1 MSWNLKTD
9 QVISMKINFKFK
21 CTISIKYTLVLEDL
35 AHTPKKYKILNN
47 YYIDYMLNILDI
59 LG

>member
-1 MSWNLKTD
+1 
-9 QVISMKINFKFK
+9 MKINFKFK